1 MARSKEQQQMERANK
16 ETNTETSRPLT
27 TFQSASFLSRA
38 LFLWPYPLL
47 KIGLSRTIQ
56 EDDLPDILEPET
68 SAANLKHMDELW
80 KKAQLHSASKHGG
93 QTERLCLHKI
103 IVVDFLKDLWCVH
116 ASVHSMCLLKNW
128 GLTCNVYCS
137 KWQVYSDSSADRS
150 SSKGYSVCSSGS
162 SNTVF
167 LWRNRLQRRVSLG
180 FCFSILWYCH
190 SFWAPS

>member
-93 QTERLCLHKI
+93 QTERLSLHKI
-103 IVVDFLKDLWCVH
+103 IVVDFLKDLWYIQIVQPIGLV
-116 ASVHSMCLLKNW
+116 ARVTQSVALGLLIQYFSEGTDYREGYLWAFVLAFCGIVTLFEHHHNFMATWRK
-128 GLTCNVYCS
+128 GLQLKTGKCS
-137 KWQVYSDSSADRS
+137 LFRWKHRS
-150 SSKGYSVCSSGS
+150 
-162 SNTVF
+162 
-167 LWRNRLQRRVSLG
+167 
-180 FCFSILWYCH
+180 
-190 SFWAPS
+190 